1 MVGII
6 VVGSEEIVG
15 DRVGFIVGLIVGMDL
30 LDLVESVLL
39 DLASALLDLDAAV
52 MICNSDLELFALEL
66 LAIGKVGSGVTGTA
80 VMVGERVGSG
90 VVGAGETV
98 GANVG

>member
-15 DRVGFIVGLIVGMDL
+15 DRVGFIVGLIVGIDL
-30 LDLVESVLL
+30 LDLESVLL

-52 MICNSDLELFALEL
+52 IICNSDLELFALEL
-66 LAIGKVGSGVTGTA
+66 LAIVKVGSGVTGTA